1 MKTFKTIAIIALI
14 ISFTSLAFAWGVWG
28 HKHINKSAVFALPES
43 MRVFF
48 YNHID
53 FVTQESAIPDIRKY
67 TINDKAEG
75 PRHYIDIEAY
85 PQSIDNLP
93 QSSKEASAK
102 YPDSILRRNGF
113 LPWYIQDMMDKL
125 TLSFKERKTTEILF
139 LAADLGHYLG
149 DAHMPLHTSL
159 NHDGQ
164 LTNQRG
170 IHSFWESQLPE
181 QYGHSYNFCVPE
193 AKYIT
198 DVKKETWRILKH
210 THLLVDTLLAIE
222 RNVKA
227 TFPEDKIYLKD
238 AKGGILKNKYGSPV
252 HTPEYSKAF
261 HDALKGMVEKQIRSS
276 ITATADFWYTAWVNA
291 GKPDLTSLDDAELT
305 KQNQKYYIEDY
316 NVWKNG
322 KLTKLKIEGEF

>member
-14 ISFTSLAFAWGVWG
+14 ISFSSLAFAWGIWG

-75 PRHYIDIEAY
+75 PRHYIDIEAF
-85 PQSIDNLP
+85 PVSIDSLP
-93 QSSKEASAK
+93 QSSKEAAAK
-102 YPDSILRRNGF
+102 YPDSILRKNGF
-113 LPWYIQDMMDKL
+113 LPWYIQDMMTKL
-125 TLSFKERKTTEILF
+125 TVAFKEKKTTEILF

-164 LTNQRG
+164 FTHQNG

-181 QYGHSYNFCVPE
+181 QFGDRFNFCTAD

-198 DVKKETWRILKH
+198 DVKKETWRIIKH
-210 THLLVDTLLAIE
+210 THLLVDTLLTIE
-222 RNVKA
+222 RKIKS
-227 TFPEDKIYLKD
+227 TFPEDKIYMKND
-238 AKGGILKNKYGSPV
+238 KGGILKNKYNSPV
-252 HTPEYSKAF
+252 HTLEYARAY
-261 HDALKGMVEKQIRSS
+261 HEALKGMVEKQMRSS

-291 GKPDLTSLDDAELT
+291 GKPDLTSLDDEDLT
-305 KQNQKYYIEDY
+305 KQNKKYYIEDY
-316 NVWKNG
+316 KAWKNG